1 MNQAVNKEE
10 VNIIRV
16 EKEWMVLATRHKNYT
31 RHSGDIPWMKLFSL
45 SREGNNITYN
55 NATQI
60 RKRNVLVL

>member
-10 VNIIRV
+10 INIIRV

-45 SREGNNITYN
+45 SREGRQHHI
-55 NATQI
+55 
-60 RKRNVLVL
+60 